1 MKAFFAFTGKEFTE
15 YIRTYKLF
23 ILLIVFMIFGFLSPI
38 TAKYMPQILEMAGLD
53 PAALGLGAPTAADS
67 FAQFFKNVGQMGLL
81 VVVIIFSGI
90 MATEFSKGTLVNMLT
105 KGLKR
110 PIVILSKWVSSVLC
124 WTLAYLL
131 CFGISYGYTVYY
143 FGVEGY
149 HHQFAA
155 FFALWLYGV
164 LLLVLVIL
172 GGTLFK
178 NIYGSLL
185 LTGGVAVVLT
195 LLNLVPTFQK
205 YNPGSLATDNL
216 ALLTAQKGLDDL
228 LPAFILCG
236 ASILIL
242 TAASVII
249 FNKKQI

>member
-1 MKAFFAFTGKEFTE
+1 VKAFLAFTGKEFTE

-23 ILLIVFMIFGFLSPI
+23 ILLIVFVIFGFLSPI
-38 TAKYMPQILEMAGLD
+38 TAKYLPQIIEMAGLD
-53 PAALGLGAPTAADS
+53 PAAMGMGDPTAIDS

-90 MATEFSKGTLVNMLT
+90 MANEFSKGTLVNMLT

-110 PIVILSKWVSSVLC
+110 PTVILSKTISSILC
-124 WTLAYLL
+124 WTVAFLL
-131 CFGISYGYTVYY
+131 CLGITYGYTKYY
-143 FGVEGY
+143 FDIEGY
-149 HHQFAA
+149 QQLFAA

-164 LLLVLVIL
+164 FLLILVIL

-178 NIYGSLL
+178 NVYGSLL

-195 LLNLVPTFQK
+195 LLNLVPSFQK
-205 YNPGSLATDNL
+205 FNPASLASDGLLLMTGQKAL
-216 ALLTAQKGLDDL
+216 ADL

-236 ASILIL
+236 GAILIL
-242 TAASVII
+242 TVLSIVT
-249 FNKKQI
+249 FNRKQI

>member
-1 MKAFFAFTGKEFTE
+1 VKAFLAFTGKEFTE

-38 TAKYMPQILEMAGLD
+38 TAKYLPQILEMAGLD
-53 PAALGLGAPTAADS
+53 PAAMGMGDPTAADS

-90 MATEFSKGTLVNMLT
+90 MANEFTKGTLVNMLT

-110 PIVILSKWVSSVLC
+110 PTVILSKWASSILC
-124 WTLAYLL
+124 WTAAYLL
-131 CFGISYGYTVYY
+131 CLGITYGYTAFY
-143 FGVEGY
+143 FEIEGY
-149 HHQFAA
+149 QHMFAS

-164 LLLVLVIL
+164 FLLVLVIL

-178 NIYGSLL
+178 NVYGSLL

-195 LLNLVPTFQK
+195 LLNLVPSFQT
-205 YNPGSLATDNL
+205 YNPASLASDSL
-216 ALLTAQKGLDDL
+216 ALITAQKALDDL

-242 TAASVII
+242 TAASILI

>member
-1 MKAFFAFTGKEFTE
+1 MKAFVAFTGKEFTE

-23 ILLIVFMIFGFLSPI
+23 ILVIVFVIFGFLSPI
-38 TAKYMPQILEMAGLD
+38 TAKYLPQIIEMAGLD
-53 PAALGLGAPTAADS
+53 PEAMGMGDPTAVDS

-90 MATEFSKGTLVNMLT
+90 MANEFSKGTLINMLT

-110 PIVILSKWVSSVLC
+110 PIVIVSKFLSAVAC
-124 WTLAYLL
+124 WTLAYLVCL
-131 CFGISYGYTVYY
+131 GITYGYTAMY
-143 FGVEGY
+143 FDVDGY
-149 HHQFAA
+149 QHEFAA
-155 FFALWLYGV
+155 FLGLWLYGV

-178 NIYGSLL
+178 NVVGSLL

-195 LLNLVPTFQK
+195 LLNLVPSFQK
-205 YNPGSLATDNL
+205 YNPASLATDGL
-216 ALLTAQKGLDDL
+216 ALITAQKDLGDL

-236 ASILIL
+236 VAILGCSI
-242 TAASVII
+242 ASVLI

>member
-1 MKAFFAFTGKEFTE
+1 MKAFLAFTGKEFTE
-15 YIRTYKLF
+15 YIRTYKLL

-38 TAKYMPQILEMAGLD
+38 TAKYLPQIFEMAGLD
-53 PAALGLGAPTAADS
+53 PEAMGMSDPTAADS

-90 MATEFSKGTLVNMLT
+90 MANEFSKGTLVNMLT

-110 PIVILSKWVSSVLC
+110 PTVILSKWVSSVLC
-124 WTLAYLL
+124 WTAAYAICL
-131 CFGISYGYTVYY
+131 GISYGYTAFY
-143 FGVEGY
+143 FDITGY
-149 HHQFAA
+149 QNQVAA

-178 NIYGSLL
+178 NVYGSLL

-195 LLNLVPTFQK
+195 LLNLIPSIQK
-205 YNPGSLATDNL
+205 FNPASLASDNL
-216 ALLTAQKGLDDL
+216 ALLTAQKGIDDL
-228 LPAFILCG
+228 LPAFFLCG
-236 ASILIL
+236 AAILLL
-242 TAASVII
+242 TIATVLI

>member
-1 MKAFFAFTGKEFTE
+1 MKVLLAFTGKEFTE
-15 YIRTYKLF
+15 YIRTYKLI

-38 TAKYMPQILEMAGLD
+38 TAKYLPQILTMAGLD
-53 PAALGLGAPTAADS
+53 PAAMGLGDPTAADS
-67 FAQFFKNVGQMGLL
+67 FAQFFKNIGQMGLL

-90 MATEFSKGTLVNMLT
+90 MANEFSKGTLVNMLT

-110 PIVILSKWVSSVLC
+110 PIVILSKWISSVVC

-131 CFGISYGYTVYY
+131 CLGITYGYTSFY
-143 FGVEGY
+143 FEIKGY
-149 HHQFAA
+149 HHLFAS

-172 GGTLFK
+172 GGIIFK
-178 NIYGSLL
+178 NVYGSLL

-195 LLNLVPTFQK
+195 LINLLPSAQK
-205 YNPGSLATDNL
+205 YNPASLATDNL
-216 ALLTAQKGLDDL
+216 ALITAQKGLDDL
-228 LPAFILCG
+228 LPAFIVCG
-236 ASILIL
+236 ATILALSI
-242 TAASVII
+242 ASVLI

>member
-1 MKAFFAFTGKEFTE
+1 VKAFFAFTGKEFTE

-23 ILLIVFMIFGFLSPI
+23 ILLIVFMIFGFLSPL
-38 TAKYMPQILEMAGLD
+38 TAKYLPQIFEMAGLD
-53 PAALGLGAPTAADS
+53 PESMGMADPTALDS

-90 MATEFSKGTLVNMLT
+90 MANEFSKGTLINMLT

-110 PIVILSKWVSSVLC
+110 PTVILSKWVSSVIC
-124 WTLAYLL
+124 WTIAYLL
-131 CFGISYGYTVYY
+131 CLGITYGYTTHY
-143 FGVEGY
+143 FEVVGY
-149 HHQFAA
+149 HHMFAA

-164 LLLVLVIL
+164 FLLVLVIL

-178 NIYGSLL
+178 NVYGSLL

-195 LLNLVPTFQK
+195 LLNLVPSFQK
-205 YNPGSLATDNL
+205 FNPASLASDSL
-216 ALLTAQKGLDDL
+216 SLMTAQKGLDDL
-228 LPAFILCG
+228 LPAFLLCAAAILVL
-236 ASILIL
+236 SV
-242 TAASVII
+242 ASVLI

>member
-1 MKAFFAFTGKEFTE
+1 MKSFLAFTGKEFTE

-38 TAKYMPQILEMAGLD
+38 TAKYLPQIIEMAGLD
-53 PAALGLGAPTAADS
+53 PAAMGLGESTAADS

-90 MATEFSKGTLVNMLT
+90 MANEFAKGTLVNMLT

-110 PIVILSKWVSSVLC
+110 PTVILSKWVSAVSC
-124 WTLAYLL
+124 WTVAYLL
-131 CFGISYGYTVYY
+131 CLGISYGYTAFY
-143 FGVEGY
+143 FEIEGY
-149 HHQFAA
+149 ENLIAA

-172 GGTLFK
+172 GGTMFK
-178 NIYGSLL
+178 NVYGSLL
-185 LTGGVAVVLT
+185 LTGGVVVLLT
-195 LLNLVPTFQK
+195 LLNLIPYIQK
-205 YNPGSLATDNL
+205 YNPASLASDNM
-216 ALLTAQKGLDDL
+216 ALITAQKGLDDL

-236 ASILIL
+236 GAILLL
-242 TAASVII
+242 TAASILI